1 MGKSSAYRI
10 PVLVALLGAA
20 TPAHARK
27 TNQAVYE
34 DPFDIAA
41 GGASLTKA
49 SKEGMV
55 FANPALLPQGG
66 KFHRWAGSTFTLLAN
81 KESVNTARDIFQ
93 AARSS
98 DDGDSDKTDEEK
110 QQEQQDQNAEFVD
123 KVFQDPVRVGWGA
136 AISWLTNNFGL
147 GIISRFEPDIRAKQ
161 FGTTGLP
168 EVRFRAESYHGAA
181 LGTGIKTPFRWL
193 LLGVTA
199 KYLYVAEPDVSAE
212 VTDSEAIA
220 QFRDPDFIQNLT
232 SHNTGTGFDVGTL
245 LFFQG
250 QHVDFSVA
258 GKADDVGNTKLTGPS
273 DTPKELKQVVSAGL
287 GLTLHTSADA
297 IHFAADYR
305 DIMGS
310 YDDEMFK
317 KVYLGT
323 KVTLRTY
330 LGLAAGYYNGYPSY
344 GAEIDLILLRVAGTY
359 YTRELGDR
367 PGVDP
372 RHIYMVSLAM
382 GL

>member
-1 MGKSSAYRI
+1 M
-10 PVLVALLGAA
+10 VAVSGG
-20 TPAHARK
+20 TSPAFARK

-49 SKEGMV
+49 SKEGIV
-55 FANPALLPQGG
+55 FSNPALLPQGG

-81 KESVNTARDIFQ
+81 KESIDTAREIFNN
-93 AARSS
+93 ARSKNDNS
-98 DDGDSDKTDEEK
+98 DQTEEEK
-110 QQEQQDQNAEFVD
+110 QAAQDEQNAAFVD
-123 KVFQDPVRVGWGA
+123 KVFTDPVRVGWGA

-147 GIISRFEPDIRAKQ
+147 GVISRFEPDIRAKQ

-168 EVRFRAESYHGAA
+168 EVRFRAESYHGVA
-181 LGTGIKTPFRWL
+181 LGTAVRTPIRWL

-220 QFRDPDFIQNLT
+220 QFRDPAFIQNLT
-232 SHNTGTGFDVGTL
+232 SHNKGTGFDVGSL

-250 QHVDFSVA
+250 KNVDLSIA
-258 GKADDVGNTKLTGPS
+258 GKADDVGNTKLEGPS
-273 DTPKELKQVVSAGL
+273 DTPTELKQVVSAGV

-305 DIMGS
+305 DIMNS
-310 YDDEMFK
+310 YEEDLFK

-323 KVTLRTY
+323 KITLRTY
-330 LGLAAGYYNGYPSY
+330 VGLAAGYYNGNPSY
-344 GAEIDLILLRVAGTY
+344 GAEIDLILLRIAGTY
-359 YTRELGDR
+359 YTRELGDH

-372 RHIYMVSLAM
+372 RHIYMVSMAL
-382 GL
+382 GF